1 MKHMKCLWF
10 GKRTEK
16 KGNCFS
22 VYIAAGWWGGDAKC
36 REHSDFIVSTSEN
49 SSTSKPK

>member
-1 MKHMKCLWF
+1 MKCHLY
-10 GKRTEK
+10 GSENEQKK